1 MGIAVGISVGVKV
14 TSCTPA
20 PATTAVPEQVVAPRQ
35 PSWIRYVCDA
45 APAGTVYCTCAHTLP
60 PSMHCAGGFP
70 LPVPVS
76 SYATSTPAAVKT
88 RSEVDPKQEA
98 PGNCAPHMLTVNVCP
113 AVAATPHMASFT
125 VSELVLP
132 VRKGPHRLED
142 VGRRVGNAEGAGDG
156 AVGLAVGGGLG
167 SFDASVGLA
176 VGSAEGFGVGVAVV
190 GCNVGRTDGTTVG
203 LAIGNM
209 VGFGEGAAVGLA
221 VGQLV
226 GEGVGGG

>member
-1 MGIAVGISVGVKV
+1 MGEKV
-14 TSCTPA
+14 TRCTPK
-20 PATTAVPEQVVAPRQ
+20 PATTAMPEQVVAPRQ

-45 APAGTVYCTCAHTLP
+45 ALAGTVYCTCAHTLP

-132 VRKGPHRLED
+132 VLKGPHRLAD
-142 VGRRVGNAEGAGDG
+142 VGCTVGRADGAADG
-156 AVGLAVGGGLG
+156 AVGCTVGGGLG
-167 SFDASVGLA
+167 CFGSSVGLA
-176 VGSAEGFGVGVAVV
+176 VGSAEGAGVGMAVV
-190 GCNVGRTDGTTVG
+190 GCSVGMAEGETE
-203 LAIGNM
+203 
-209 VGFGEGAAVGLA
+209 VGFRVGAWLGRPLGEGDG
-221 VGQLV
+221 
-226 GEGVGGG
+226 